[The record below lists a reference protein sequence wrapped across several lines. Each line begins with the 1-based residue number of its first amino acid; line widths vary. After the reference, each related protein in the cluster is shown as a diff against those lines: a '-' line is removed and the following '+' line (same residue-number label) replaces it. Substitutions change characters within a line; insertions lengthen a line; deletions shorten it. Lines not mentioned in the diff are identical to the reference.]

1 MRGCGRVR
9 RLLGAGCL
17 AVLLLSGCSSPR
29 SHQMLVTEGSETSQ
43 RDAGYTLLVT
53 LLEDEARV
61 DGILIL
67 KTLPPPTRD
76 LIKRIAEASRA
87 GSRELTRA
95 LAQPPVVSLENDGLP
110 LIEAGAR
117 ERIRQW
123 TTMELLTEQGAT
135 LERALLVSQ
144 VQAVDTIRALASS
157 LLDEESTPSRVE
169 LLEQLRERFTPI
181 RSELWDQLEA
191 VVD

>member
-1 MRGCGRVR
+1 
-9 RLLGAGCL
+9 
-17 AVLLLSGCSSPR
+17 
-29 SHQMLVTEGSETSQ
+29 MLVTEGSETSQ

-67 KTLPPPTRD
+67 KTLPPPTSD

-123 TTMELLTEQGAT
+123 TTMELLTERGAT

-169 LLEQLRERFTPI
+169 LLEQLRERFAPI
-181 RSELWDQLEA
+181 RTELWDQLEA